1 MKRPISVWWGVIALC
16 ALAWAGHAKGQPPGH
31 DASAAPPAGPAVVQL
46 KPVTANVTVTDR
58 QLLSA
63 DADQD
68 NWLLHGRTYDNQRF
82 SPLTQIDTGNVKR
95 LLPVAIIQTGI
106 ANSFEATPIVVN
118 GVLYIST
125 PGDHVQ
131 AYDATNGRLLWNY
144 NPTLSYRNLCCGPQ
158 SRGVAVAYGKVF
170 VAQLDAAVVALD
182 ARTGAVLWKSDDAA
196 TVPNDPTFYS
206 YTLAPQVYDGMV
218 VVGSSGAEYPI
229 RGFVQ
234 ALDASTGKL
243 IWRFHTTAA
252 PGEPGGKSWSGDSWK
267 YGGGSVW
274 NTPAFDPRNDLIAFA
289 TGNPN
294 PDVWGADR
302 KGDNAYTNS
311 IVAINAHTGKLAWWY
326 QQVPHDVWDYD
337 SASPVVFLDAAD
349 ENGRMVP
356 AAAEASK
363 VGNVFIVNRLTGKLL
378 RRSDPFV
385 KESATKFTPFSDK
398 PVTIYPA
405 MNGGSQWSPPAYSPK
420 THDLYVM
427 GVNEAATF
435 TTQQVTPYVAGTPVV
450 GQVIGGRM
458 SFVFDGLAKITISP
472 SGTLSAVNVNTGKI
486 DWQYNADLPMVG
498 GVLATAGDLVFTGE
512 MDGRFDAFH
521 ARTGEK
527 LWEFNLGV
535 GVCAP
540 PITYRVGNVQYI
552 AVAAGGLSANAWP
565 RLMEKLGRPVFGD
578 VIAIFAL
585 PDNR

>member
-1 MKRPISVWWGVIALC
+1 MKRPVTIWWGMIALC
-16 ALAWAGHAKGQPPGH
+16 ALVWAGHAKGQPPGH
-31 DASAAPPAGPAVVQL
+31 DTNTAPAAPTVVVL

-58 QLLSA
+58 QMLGA
-63 DADQD
+63 DADRD
-68 NWLLHGRTYDNQRF
+68 NWLLHGRTYDNQRY
-82 SPLTQIDTGNVKR
+82 SPLTQIDAGNVKR
-95 LLPVAIIQTGI
+95 LLPVAIIQTGV

-131 AYDATNGRLLWNY
+131 AYDATYGRLLWSY
-144 NPTLSYRNLCCGPQ
+144 SPTLSYRNLCCGPQ

-196 TVPNDPTFYS
+196 TLPNDPTFYS

-274 NTPAFDPRNDLIAFA
+274 NTPAFDPGNDLIAFA

-311 IVAINAHTGKLAWWY
+311 IVAVNAHTGKLAWWY

-337 SASPVVFLDAAD
+337 SASPVVFLEAAD

-385 KESATKFTPFSDK
+385 KESATKFTPPSDT

-420 THDLYVM
+420 THDMYVM

-435 TTQQVTPYVAGTPVV
+435 TTQQVKPYVTGTPVV

-458 SFVFDGLAKITISP
+458 SFVFDGPAQNTISP

-486 DWQYNADLPMVG
+486 DWQYNADMPMVG

-565 RLMEKLGRPVFGD
+565 RLMEKLGRPAFGD

>member
-1 MKRPISVWWGVIALC
+1 MKRPVSVWWGVIGLC
-16 ALAWAGHAKGQPPGH
+16 ALAWASHAKAQPPGH
-31 DASAAPPAGPAVVQL
+31 DTAATPAAGPAVVQL

-58 QLLSA
+58 QLLGA

-68 NWLLHGRTYDNQRF
+68 NWLLHGRTYDNQRY
-82 SPLTQIDTGNVKR
+82 SPLTQIDAGNVKR
-95 LLPVAIIQTGI
+95 LLPVAIIQTGV

-118 GVLYIST
+118 GVLYVST

-144 NPTLSYRNLCCGPQ
+144 SPTLSYRNLCCGPQ

-196 TVPNDPTFYS
+196 TLPNDPTFYS

-229 RGFVQ
+229 RAFVQ

-311 IVAINAHTGKLAWWY
+311 IVAVNAHTGKLAWWY

-349 ENGRMVP
+349 ENGKMVP

-363 VGNVFIVNRLTGKLL
+363 VGTIL
-378 RRSDPFV
+378 
-385 KESATKFTPFSDK
+385 PFSS
-398 PVTIYPA
+398 A
-405 MNGGSQWSPPAYSPK
+405 ASRK
-420 THDLYVM
+420 T
-427 GVNEAATF
+427 
-435 TTQQVTPYVAGTPVV
+435 
-450 GQVIGGRM
+450 
-458 SFVFDGLAKITISP
+458 
-472 SGTLSAVNVNTGKI
+472 
-486 DWQYNADLPMVG
+486 
-498 GVLATAGDLVFTGE
+498 TGE
-512 MDGRFDAFH
+512 A
-521 ARTGEK
+521 E
-527 LWEFNLGV
+527 
-535 GVCAP
+535 
-540 PITYRVGNVQYI
+540 
-552 AVAAGGLSANAWP
+552 S
-565 RLMEKLGRPVFGD
+565 
-578 VIAIFAL
+578 
-585 PDNR
+585 

>member
-1 MKRPISVWWGVIALC
+1 MKRPVSVWWGVIGLC
-16 ALAWAGHAKGQPPGH
+16 ALAWASHAKAQPPGH
-31 DASAAPPAGPAVVQL
+31 DTAATPAAGPAVVQL

-58 QLLSA
+58 QLLGA

-68 NWLLHGRTYDNQRF
+68 NWLLHGRTYDNQRY
-82 SPLTQIDTGNVKR
+82 SPLTQIDAGNVKR
-95 LLPVAIIQTGI
+95 LLPVAIIQTGV

-118 GVLYIST
+118 GVLYVST

-144 NPTLSYRNLCCGPQ
+144 SPTLSYRNLCCGPQ

-311 IVAINAHTGKLAWWY
+311 IVAVNAHTGKLAWWY

-349 ENGRMVP
+349 ENGKMVP

-385 KESATKFTPFSDK
+385 KESASKFTPPSDK
-398 PVTIYPA
+398 PVAIYPA

-435 TTQQVTPYVAGTPVV
+435 TTQQVKPYVTGTPVV
-450 GQVIGGRM
+450 GQVIGGHM
-458 SFVFDGLAKITISP
+458 SFVFDGPAQNTISP

-540 PITYRVGNVQYI
+540 PITYRVGNTQYI

-578 VIAIFAL
+578 VIAIFAI